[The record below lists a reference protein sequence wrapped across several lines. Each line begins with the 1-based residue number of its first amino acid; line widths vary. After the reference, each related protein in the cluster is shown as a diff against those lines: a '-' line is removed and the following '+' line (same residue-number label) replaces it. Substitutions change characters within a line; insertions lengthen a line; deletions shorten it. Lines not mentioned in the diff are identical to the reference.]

1 MVAEGRLSKGRA
13 GQTQRRAVVAAVV
26 AVGVAIVVAVGAA
39 ALGAGGGGGGVTK
52 PTSFDLPAIRG
63 AGRVRL
69 EEFRGRPLVVNF
81 FASWCSA
88 CDEELPGF
96 ARVSAQLRGTVAF
109 AGVDSLETGDPL
121 YMPKRHG
128 ITWWP
133 LASDIGGANRSGLHD
148 ALGGGTGM
156 PITAFY
162 AANGTLLDVE
172 RGGLPETTLRARLHQ
187 LYGV

>member
-1 MVAEGRLSKGRA
+1 MSGQGPRRSRL
-13 GQTQRRAVVAAVV
+13 AVGGVV
-26 AVGVAIVVAVGAA
+26 AVGLVVLVAVALVAFGAFD
-39 ALGAGGGGGGVTK
+39 GGGTTRSAGTTAPAG
-52 PTSFDLPAIRG
+52 FDLPALGRS
-63 AGRVRL
+63 GRVRL
-69 EEFRGRPLVVNF
+69 ADFSGRPLVVNF

-96 ARVSAQLRGTVAF
+96 AKVSGELKDRVTFV
-109 AGVDSLETGDPL
+109 GVDSLETGDPML
-121 YMPKRHG
+121 MPRRHG

-133 LASDIGGANRSGLHD
+133 LAADVGGANGSGLHD

-162 AANGTLLDVE
+162 GPDGALLSVY
-172 RGGLPETTLRARLHQ
+172 RGGLPESTLRSKLHE